1 MYADTASAAC
11 PPHRGCLEIWE
22 LEEWESPEIRTLSHI
37 QERMLDPEPEGASKE
52 GWTLVD
58 FVKKRRRQGEVKKAK
73 KEKAQELR
81 IIRTIEPETVNSVT
95 TKNNWEVIHFAVDS
109 GASETVISEDMLPNI
124 PIKQVD
130 ASRRGVQNEV
140 DNGVRIPNLGE
151 KKVQGSSEDGTVRS
165 ITTQVCEVNK
175 GLLSVRKVVEAGNRV
190 VFDSTGSY
198 IEDKKTHERMYMR
211 DEAGMYMLRCTSG
224 TPRVRVFSCGAP
236 NNEVAAENEIIEEFE
251 PEDEDNRKEGE
262 EAEEPR
268 GLRAPLKVSK
278 EQRDAHEITHTP
290 YRAWCRHCVRAR
302 GGNAPH
308 RTRTEEQCERQVPK
322 VSVDYFFMSQADE
335 KEDKNPLIVMVDE
348 STGEKY
354 ARAVGKKG
362 TGEENEMEWLVK
374 DMSEEMKSWGHQG
387 GDGGHII
394 LKGDGERSIV
404 ALRTALAKF
413 HGGKVVPE
421 DPPRGESQSN
431 GTFEEAGKTVRE
443 FVRVLREH
451 VQDKAEVER
460 GASDVIVLWMVRWA
474 AMMVSRFL
482 VGKDGLTAYER
493 RRGRKCR
500 IPVVAFGEK
509 VWYKEIRPGK
519 ERANKLES
527 EWREGLWLGHSRRSN
542 EAIIGTA

>member
-1 MYADTASAAC
+1 M
-11 PPHRGCLEIWE
+11 
-22 LEEWESPEIRTLSHI
+22 
-37 QERMLDPEPEGASKE
+37 
-52 GWTLVD
+52 
-58 FVKKRRRQGEVKKAK
+58 
-73 KEKAQELR
+73 
-81 IIRTIEPETVNSVT
+81 
-95 TKNNWEVIHFAVDS
+95 
-109 GASETVISEDMLPNI
+109 
-124 PIKQVD
+124 
-130 ASRRGVQNEV
+130 
-140 DNGVRIPNLGE
+140 
-151 KKVQGSSEDGTVRS
+151 
-165 ITTQVCEVNK
+165 
-175 GLLSVRKVVEAGNRV
+175 
-190 VFDSTGSY
+190 
-198 IEDKKTHERMYMR
+198 
-211 DEAGMYMLRCTSG
+211 
-224 TPRVRVFSCGAP
+224 
-236 NNEVAAENEIIEEFE
+236 AAENEIIEEFE
-251 PEDEDNRKEGE
+251 PEDEDNREEGE

-302 GGNAPH
+302 GRNAPH
-308 RTRTEEQCERQVPK
+308 RMRTEEQRERQVPK
-322 VSVDYFFMSQADE
+322 VRMDYFFMSQADE
-335 KEDKNPLIVMVDE
+335 KADKNPLIVMVDE

-362 TGEENEMEWLVK
+362 IGEENEMEWLVK

-394 LKGDGERSIV
+394 LKSDGERSIV

-421 DPPRGESQSN
+421 DPSRGESQSN
-431 GTFEEAGKTVRE
+431 GTVEEAGKTVRE
-443 FVRVLREH
+443 FVRVPREH
-451 VQDKAEVER
+451 VQDKAEVEL

-527 EWREGLWLGHSRRSN
+527 EWREGLGLGHSRRSN
-542 EAIIGTA
+542 EAIIGTREGVVRAYAVKRMDEESRWDAKYLQEMKGTPKQPDPSRPGWPSRSK